1 MPSNWDDLEL
11 SGSSSSFTAQFDDP
25 FLGPG
30 GMGTLETCFHG
41 NKKTS
46 GGIFFRAQFDGP
58 FLGTDGMGT
67 MEICFHG
74 NKKTC
79 GGIFYGD
86 GRTTQDPFLT
96 PWKNPISGAT
106 PSPDVAPEIGLGDM
120 DESEPEATIDE
131 IEDMDMMNALAA
143 TINGHKKRRQQH
155 QCLPFFP
162 WMKNKK
168 DCRPK
173 VHITPQEKKRILAS
187 MIEGLSATMMCATS
201 STKSNKNKSWSM
213 RHRYSCGA
221 NKKKRRGGLA
231 SKFHTCR
238 QKRGATL
245 QVQAKLDRLDRLLR

>member
-1 MPSNWDDLEL
+1 MPIRWDAL
-11 SGSSSSFTAQFDDP
+11 SFSSSLSSSFSAQFDD
-25 FLGPG
+25 
-30 GMGTLETCFHG
+30 
-41 NKKTS
+41 
-46 GGIFFRAQFDGP
+46 P

-143 TINGHKKRRQQH
+143 TINGHKKRGQQH

-221 NKKKRRGGLA
+221 NKKKRRGGLE

>member
-1 MPSNWDDLEL
+1 MPIRWDAL
-11 SGSSSSFTAQFDDP
+11 SFSSSLSSSFSAQFDDP

-30 GMGTLETCFHG
+30 GMGTMET
-41 NKKTS
+41 
-46 GGIFFRAQFDGP
+46 
-58 FLGTDGMGT
+58 
-67 MEICFHG
+67 CFHG

-86 GRTTQDPFLT
+86 GRITQDPSLT

-143 TINGHKKRRQQH
+143 TLNVVQD

-162 WMKNKK
+162 FPWMKNKE

-173 VHITPQEKKRILAS
+173 VHLTPQEKKRMRAS
-187 MIEGLSATMMCATS
+187 VLEGLYRFQKNKTCAAMLCTTS
-201 STKSNKNKSWSM
+201 STKSNKNKSWKM
-213 RHRYSCGA
+213 RHRYSRGA

-231 SKFHTCR
+231 SKFHR
-238 QKRGATL
+238 QQRGATL
-245 QVQAKLDRLDRLLR
+245 QVQAALHRLHRLLR

>member
-1 MPSNWDDLEL
+1 MPIRWDAL
-11 SGSSSSFTAQFDDP
+11 SFSSSLSSSFSAQFDDP

-67 MEICFHG
+67 LETCFHG
-74 NKKTC
+74 
-79 GGIFYGD
+79 D
-86 GRTTQDPFLT
+86 
-96 PWKNPISGAT
+96 
-106 PSPDVAPEIGLGDM
+106 DVAPEIGLGDM
-120 DESEPEATIDE
+120 EESEPEATIDE

-143 TINGHKKRRQQH
+143 TINGHK
-155 QCLPFFP
+155 CLPFFP
-162 WMKNKK
+162 WMKNKE

-173 VHITPQEKKRILAS
+173 VHLTPQEKKRMRAS
-187 MIEGLSATMMCATS
+187 VREGLYRIQKNKPCAALVCSTS

-213 RHRYSCGA
+213 RYRYSLGA

-231 SKFHTCR
+231 SKFHR
-238 QKRGATL
+238 QQRGATL
-245 QVQAKLDRLDRLLR
+245 QVQAALIRLHRLLR

>member
-30 GMGTLETCFHG
+30 GT
-41 NKKTS
+41 
-46 GGIFFRAQFDGP
+46 
-58 FLGTDGMGT
+58 GT
-67 MEICFHG
+67 METCFHG

-86 GRTTQDPFLT
+86 GRTTQDPSLT

-213 RHRYSCGA
+213 RLRYSLGA

>member
-1 MPSNWDDLEL
+1 
-11 SGSSSSFTAQFDDP
+11 
-25 FLGPG
+25 
-30 GMGTLETCFHG
+30 MGTLETCFHG

-67 MEICFHG
+67 LETCFHG
-74 NKKTC
+74 
-79 GGIFYGD
+79 D
-86 GRTTQDPFLT
+86 
-96 PWKNPISGAT
+96 
-106 PSPDVAPEIGLGDM
+106 DVAPEIGLGDM

-221 NKKKRRGGLA
+221 NKKKRRGGLE

>member
-30 GMGTLETCFHG
+30 
-41 NKKTS
+41 
-46 GGIFFRAQFDGP
+46 
-58 FLGTDGMGT
+58 GMGT

-143 TINGHKKRRQQH
+143 TINGPKTGQH

-162 WMKNKK
+162 WMKNKE

-173 VHITPQEKKRILAS
+173 VHLTPQEKKRMRAS
-187 MIEGLSATMMCATS
+187 VREGLYRIQKNKPCAALVCSTS

-213 RHRYSCGA
+213 RYRYSLGA

-231 SKFHTCR
+231 SKFHK
-238 QKRGATL
+238 QQRGATL
-245 QVQAKLDRLDRLLR
+245 QVQAALIRLHRLLR